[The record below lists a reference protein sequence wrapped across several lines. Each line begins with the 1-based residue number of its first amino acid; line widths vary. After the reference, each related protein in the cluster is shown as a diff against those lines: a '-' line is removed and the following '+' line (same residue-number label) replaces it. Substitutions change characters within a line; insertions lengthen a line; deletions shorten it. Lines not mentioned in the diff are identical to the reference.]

1 MPRHPE
7 QEENGDPMRRL
18 IGLLVRRLAPR
29 TMAGLSDLN
38 TTREEFGEL
47 TATIRALEARVRELE
62 SAVADFQEE
71 IDETRRDGRRVT
83 EVYDLVF
90 ERLRTNS

>member
-1 MPRHPE
+1 
-7 QEENGDPMRRL
+7 MRRL
-18 IGLLVRRLAPR
+18 IGLLIRRLAPR
-29 TMAGLSDLN
+29 TMAGLSDLA
-38 TTREEFGEL
+38 TAREEFGEL

-62 SAVADFQEE
+62 AAVADFQEE

-90 ERLRTNS
+90 ERLRSGS